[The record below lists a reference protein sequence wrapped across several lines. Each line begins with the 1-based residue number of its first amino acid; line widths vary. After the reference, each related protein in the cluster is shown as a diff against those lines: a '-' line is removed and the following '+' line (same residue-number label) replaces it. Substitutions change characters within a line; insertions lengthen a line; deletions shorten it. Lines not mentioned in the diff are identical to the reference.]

1 MRRETLVTLNVFLI
15 AVAWAFPGTVRAYSV
30 PATEP
35 TRIGAPGGAT
45 QVSAT
50 PLYSERLYKGTIRK
64 KGQQIWYQFR
74 AGYNERALFELSGRA
89 RRCPVRA
96 TLLDGA
102 GNILA
107 QIISSASEVEPFL
120 VLLPARAGLNLYLLR
135 LEGDSNVSC
144 SRGSFS
150 LTMIEPYSLEPVPMS
165 SPIGPS
171 EPSPPPSAPTPPRES
186 LAGYGAAPA
195 LPSRSSSSG
204 VLAEKTEISSRFSN
218 ESARCNRAGL
228 AYRKAKDEAEQASR
242 QHRGST
248 RTRQEDRKRAAY
260 REMLKYCPGVT

>member
-1 MRRETLVTLNVFLI
+1 MRREALVTLDVFLI
-15 AVAWAFPGTVRAYSV
+15 AVAWTLPGTVQARPV

-35 TRIGAPGGAT
+35 TGIGAPGGAT
-45 QVSAT
+45 QASAT
-50 PLYSERLYKGTIRK
+50 PLYSQRLYKGTIRE
-64 KGQQIWYQFR
+64 KGQLIWYQFQ
-74 AGYNERALFELSGRA
+74 AGYDERALFELSGHT

-107 QIISSASEVEPFL
+107 QIISSSSEVEPFL
-120 VLLPARAGLNLYLLR
+120 VLLPARAGPNPYFLR
-135 LEGDSNVSC
+135 LEGDPYVSC
-144 SRGSFS
+144 TRGSFS
-150 LTMIEPYSLEPVPMS
+150 LTMTEPYAPEPIPVS
-165 SPIGPS
+165 SPTAPS
-171 EPSPPPSAPTPPRES
+171 EPTPPPESTPPRES
-186 LAGYGAAPA
+186 LAGYDAAPPPPQA
-195 LPSRSSSSG
+195 SGG

-228 AYRKAKDEAEQASR
+228 AYRKAKDGAEQASR
-242 QHRGST
+242 RHQGST